1 MYNVLFCINFII
13 NINIIISI
21 ININI
26 IISSAGMPVIINILP
41 NVYWLYN
48 NPNNIQSTG
57 DYKIEMHKF
66 VESNNIKSIIELD
79 EKLAFWQKSASYINE
94 IKVQMEKDEFS
105 KLLAMMKKLNDV
117 IKNAYT
123 TNIPFVIST
132 YSQKYIEIGLA
143 IWIYFFN
150 QTADISFD
158 NVIKLLGYKIIGN
171 VFLSDIMKKFFA
183 LLNLSHVTNSI

>member
-1 MYNVLFCINFII
+1 
-13 NINIIISI
+13 
-21 ININI
+21 
-26 IISSAGMPVIINILP
+26 MPIIINILP

-105 KLLAMMKKLNDV
+105 KLLAILKKLNDV

-150 QTADISFD
+150 QTADITYD
-158 NVIKLLGYKIIGN
+158 NVIKLLGYKMIGN
-171 VFLSDIMKKFFA
+171 VSLSDTMKKFFA
-183 LLNLSHVTNSI
+183 MLNLNIITNGGY

>member
-1 MYNVLFCINFII
+1 
-13 NINIIISI
+13 
-21 ININI
+21 
-26 IISSAGMPVIINILP
+26 MPIIINILP

-79 EKLAFWQKSASYINE
+79 EKLVFWQKSASYINE

-105 KLLAMMKKLNDV
+105 KLLAMLKKLNDV

-158 NVIKLLGYKIIGN
+158 NVIKLLGYKMIGN
-171 VFLSDIMKKFFA
+171 VSLSDTMKKFFA
-183 LLNLSHVTNSI
+183 MLNLNHITSVQI

>member
-1 MYNVLFCINFII
+1 
-13 NINIIISI
+13 
-21 ININI
+21 
-26 IISSAGMPVIINILP
+26 MPVIINMLP

-79 EKLAFWQKSASYINE
+79 EKLVFWQKSASYINE

-105 KLLAMMKKLNDV
+105 KLLAIFKKLNDV

-150 QTADISFD
+150 QTADISYD

-171 VFLSDIMKKFFA
+171 VSLSDTMKKFFA
-183 LLNLSHVTNSI
+183 LLNLNSYEGTKVPSSSLFYK

>member
-1 MYNVLFCINFII
+1 MT
-13 NINIIISI
+13 
-21 ININI
+21 
-26 IISSAGMPVIINILP
+26 VIINILP
-41 NVYWLYN
+41 NVYWIYN
-48 NPNNIQSTG
+48 NPVSQKSFI
-57 DYKIEMHKF
+57 DYKIDMRKF
-66 VESNNIKSIIELD
+66 TESNNVKSIIELD
-79 EKLAFWQKSASYINE
+79 DKLVFWQKSASYINE

-105 KLLAMMKKLNDV
+105 KLLAILKKLNDV

-150 QTADISFD
+150 QTADITYD

-171 VFLSDIMKKFFA
+171 VSLSDTMKKFFA
-183 LLNLSHVTNSI
+183 ILNLNSIISGGH